1 MIATDD
7 KRILLLFEYRDE
19 QALRESDRQYGALCR
34 SVAHNILGSNEDAEE
49 CVSDA
54 LLSAWNAIPPA
65 KPDNFCAY
73 LLRLVRNHAFN
84 RRQAEHTAKR
94 GGGQLP
100 AALDELSECIASPEN
115 VEQTLDRKA
124 LLEAITRFLEKLPA
138 VQRQMFVRRYFHT
151 ESVTKIAAD
160 FDTTENNVSVM
171 LHRIRKKLHTYLEK
185 EGLL

>member
-1 MIATDD
+1 MISTDD
-7 KRILLLFEYRDE
+7 QRILLLFEYRDE

-34 SVAHNILGSNEDAEE
+34 SVARNILGSSEDAEE

-65 KPDNFCAY
+65 KPQNFCAY

-84 RRQAEHTAKR
+84 RRQADHTAKR

-100 AALDELSECIASPEN
+100 AALDELSECVASPET
-115 VEQTLDRKA
+115 VEQALDRKA
-124 LLEAITRFLEKLPA
+124 MLAAITQFLQDLPA
-138 VQRQMFVRRYFHT
+138 KQRQIFVRRYWHT
-151 ESVTKIAAD
+151 DSITEIAAR
-160 FDTTENNVSVM
+160 FDMTENSVSVM
-171 LHRIRKKLHTYLEK
+171 LHRIRNKLHRYLEK